1 MGWRE
6 ENYSKVGEPEFFT
19 GDVFSLRLPWGF
31 LASCKIRVFI
41 YRRKVRT
48 PNCQG
53 LKGITQKFSWVNF

>member
-31 LASCKIRVFI
+31 LAFCKIEYLFI
-41 YRRKVRT
+41 GERS
-48 PNCQG
+48 G
-53 LKGITQKFSWVNF
+53 LPTAKA